1 MIRLDPQSSNH
12 PVLWQ
17 GWIRQAV
24 RSEVA
29 DGSVALES
37 LLEGTAASF
46 VHVHSAAMLALVSA
60 PAPVRPDACPETL
73 LFDVHRL
80 ALLQREFQYEVTTA
94 ALLLTATN
102 GVAATK
108 KAADMQASARHLQ
121 HLSCWL
127 CRLAYLHHV
136 PTHGRCSLRWWSCL
150 RLRARWRWMWSRYMP
165 RLRHFCLSLP
175 VLTPLSAAAVA
186 LSIS

>member
-1 MIRLDPQSSNH
+1 M
-12 PVLWQ
+12 Q

-80 ALLQREFQYEVTTA
+80 ALLQREFQYEVTAA

-108 KAADMQASARHLQ
+108 KAADMQASARYLKHP
-121 HLSCWL
+121 SY
-127 CRLAYLHHV
+127 RLADRT
-136 PTHGRCSLRWWSCL
+136 PANCRCSLRWWSFS
-150 RLRARWRWMWSRYMP
+150 RLKARWRWMWSRCSTV
-165 RLRHFCLSLP
+165 LRHLWRQSLG
-175 VLTPLSAAAVA
+175 
-186 LSIS
+186 